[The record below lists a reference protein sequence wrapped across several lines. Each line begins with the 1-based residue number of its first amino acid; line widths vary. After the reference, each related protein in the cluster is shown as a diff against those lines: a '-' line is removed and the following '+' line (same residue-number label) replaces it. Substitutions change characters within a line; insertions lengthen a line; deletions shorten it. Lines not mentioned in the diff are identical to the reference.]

1 MKKTNTA
8 AATTTTP
15 ANVWNFDPKSITVNG
30 RTFDAGYSIARS
42 GDVYVFATVK
52 TDANDKNGMPVRL
65 HIAKTMPEYPA
76 ALAAANVAKAPKA
89 EPAPAEVA
97 PAADPTPAVE
107 AAPVEAAPAPV
118 AEAVQDAPKA
128 EPVAPAKKTRRK
140 AAKAAPAADPA
151 PAVEAAPAPA
161 AEAAPVEAAP
171 APVAEAVQDA
181 PKAEPVAPAKKTR
194 RKAAKAAPA
203 ADPAPAVEAAPVE
216 AAPAAEAVQD
226 APKAEPVA
234 PAKAAP
240 VEKPWIGTAITG
252 KGWKIA
258 FDAEAQRTRV
268 QFEGTPS
275 DAQRAAVE
283 AAGFYFSAQLQSW
296 NKKLTCKA
304 FRAANDLAVTLAALA

>member
-107 AAPVEAAPAPV
+107 AAPVEAAPA
-118 AEAVQDAPKA
+118 
-128 EPVAPAKKTRRK
+128 
-140 AAKAAPAADPA
+140 
-151 PAVEAAPAPA
+151 
-161 AEAAPVEAAP
+161 
-171 APVAEAVQDA
+171 
-181 PKAEPVAPAKKTR
+181 
-194 RKAAKAAPA
+194 
-203 ADPAPAVEAAPVE
+203 
-216 AAPAAEAVQD
+216 AEAVQD

>member
-151 PAVEAAPAPA
+151 PAVEAAP
-161 AEAAPVEAAP
+161 
-171 APVAEAVQDA
+171 
-181 PKAEPVAPAKKTR
+181 
-194 RKAAKAAPA
+194 
-203 ADPAPAVEAAPVE
+203 VE